1 MVVSEVVRFCR
12 RVFFGASAP
21 SIDEQPDDGF
31 VEGSAISLEDGEDY
45 DYSSRTPP
53 SVGPNRT
60 ISESDTEDDDDDGIS
75 SPHQHPPAKRLKRLD
90 GAVSSVAPST
100 TQEHYSDVFA
110 RVLLSVELLPLVAK
124 FQSGAYLDIIPFLKV
139 RFCQCKTRRGL
150 DRWVEYL
157 EHLDSIFPPWY
168 ASHGFSRIRHLHR
181 CVPKGPTRAV
191 IHAAS
196 VGNVTGMRRL
206 RRMYR
211 FKLVLDDCIIAAVI
225 NGQFNVLQ
233 YLHADETVTAFP
245 KHCMQYAAACGHLG
259 IVQFLDAYRP
269 EACGGPAMNAAAE
282 FGQLRV
288 LKWLHTHRD
297 EGCNTWAMDAAAK
310 YGHLAVVQWL
320 HENRDEGCTVLA
332 LEEAADRGHFEIVTF
347 LRDVVRLPWTR
358 QAIKNILRWSGPHEV
373 LQDAQAAALDML

>member
-1 MVVSEVVRFCR
+1 MVVSNVMNFCR
-12 RVFFGASAP
+12 RVFFGVAP
-21 SIDEQPDDGF
+21 SQNEDVI
-31 VEGSAISLEDGEDY
+31 VEGSAIFLEDGEDN
-45 DYSSRTPP
+45 DDGNHIPP
-53 SVGPNRT
+53 CASPNNHD
-60 ISESDTEDDDDDGIS
+60 SDTDDDDDAS
-75 SPHQHPPAKRLKRLD
+75 PSPHPHRLPPAKRVKRQIKD
-90 GAVSSVAPST
+90 DVVSSSPPQHVPNV
-100 TQEHYSDVFA
+100 YA
-110 RVLLSVELLPLVAK
+110 RVLLSTELLPVVAK
-124 FQSGAYLDIIPFLKV
+124 FQPGAYVDILPFLKV

-157 EHLDSIFPPWY
+157 EQLDTIFPAWY
-168 ASHGFSRIRHLHR
+168 AIHGLSRIRHLHR

-196 VGNVTGMRRL
+196 VGNVTAMRRL

-233 YLHADETVTAFP
+233 YLHADESVNSFP

-288 LKWLHTHRD
+288 LKWLHYHRR

-332 LEEAADRGHFEIVTF
+332 LEEAAERGHFEVVTF
-347 LRDVVRLPWTR
+347 LREVVRLPWSR
-358 QAIKNILRWSGPHEV
+358 RALKCMLRWGGPLEV
-373 LQDAQAAALDML
+373 LQDAHTAALDML